1 MRVADLLEIPQPFE
15 KYPFYIIQRLI
26 VGLFCSLLYAME
38 ISPISDW
45 TQQAEK
51 AQKSTRWDQRS
62 LLLQTLFGGG
72 RILFPCY
79 S

>member
-1 MRVADLLEIPQPFE
+1 MNRQGKPKSGFQNQLKEKSTTTQYEQEDAWEI
-15 KYPFYIIQRLI
+15 
-26 VGLFCSLLYAME
+26 C
-38 ISPISDW
+38 PISDR

-72 RILFPCY
+72 RILIPCY